1 VLNDETFQ
9 RLGIRFNFRED
20 IPKYEMGKAPILTVV
35 TELGSD
41 EAYRNTQEDEHG
53 FDH

>member
-1 VLNDETFQ
+1 
-9 RLGIRFNFRED
+9 
-20 IPKYEMGKAPILTVV
+20 MGKAPILTVV

-53 FDH
+53 FDHQAGDRPVGAFTIA